1 MKNRLSILFLL
12 FSLLPPAVISQA
24 ANVRQD
30 LAALQKTAQHFLRTQ
45 AAGLPGTIEVEVD
58 AFDSRL
64 NLAACPAPKA
74 FLPNGSRAW
83 GKTTVGVR
91 CTVPA
96 PWTVY
101 VAARVRIL
109 AAYVAAAVPLAQ
121 GQLIGAEDIATLTG
135 DLTALPAGVVTDPS
149 QAIGRSV
156 TRSLSPGAPLREDS
170 LRKQQAIRT
179 GQAVQLVTNG
189 PGFRISGEGRAVSN
203 ANEGQIGQARTA
215 AGQLI
220 SGIARAGGVLEVRF

>member
-1 MKNRLSILFLL
+1 MKNRLPILFLL
-12 FSLLPPAVISQA
+12 FLLLPPAAIVQA

-30 LAALQKTAQHFLRTQ
+30 LATLQKTAQHFLRTQ

-64 NLAACPAPKA
+64 SLAACPAPKA

-109 AAYVAAAVPLAQ
+109 ADYVAAAVPLAQ

-135 DLTALPAGVVTDPS
+135 DLTALPAGIVTDPS

-156 TRSLSPGAPLREDS
+156 TRSLPPGAPLREDS
-170 LRKQQAIRT
+170 LRNQQAIRT
-179 GQAVQLVTNG
+179 GQAVQLITNG

-203 ANEGQIGQARTA
+203 ANEGQIAQARTA
-215 AGQLI
+215 AGQLV